1 MTRTYHLERRQY
13 IPRPLADVFPFFA
26 DAANLEA
33 ITPAALHFRILT
45 PRPIVMRPGTLIDY
59 RLSLLGIPFQWRT
72 RIESFEPP
80 HRFTDLQE
88 RGPYKRWHHTH
99 EFSEQDGGTWMVDR
113 VEYQLPLGPI
123 GRLANALFVQR
134 QLKQIFD
141 YRFQAI
147 ERLLVGDS
155 QSPAPVGISD
165 NLSQSVT

>member
-1 MTRTYHLERRQY
+1 MSRTYHLERRQF

-26 DAANLEA
+26 DAGNLEV

-45 PRPIVMRPGTLIDY
+45 PRPIAMRPGTQIDY
-59 RLSLLGIPFQWRT
+59 RLSLLGVPFQWRT

-80 HRFTDLQE
+80 HRFTDVQE
-88 RGPYKRWHHTH
+88 RGPYQRWHHTH
-99 EFSEQDGGTWMVDR
+99 EFTDQDGGTWMIDR
-113 VEYQLPLGPI
+113 VEYQLHLGPI

-141 YRFQAI
+141 YRYLAI
-147 ERLLVGDS
+147 ERLLVADS
-155 QSPAPVGISD
+155 QSSSPVGISD